1 MAVVK
6 GRRSIIINLV
16 ISKTIKNMNRNVEI
30 IENIENL
37 LKELKSSLG
46 GDSLKR
52 SKITKPKTD
61 KTKFSGLTGE
71 IYKLVQEDFFK
82 TPNRREISEIVKK
95 LHQRT
100 INKPATSLMKP
111 LRLLIRKGVLDR
123 EKVGGKGNYKYFEAK

>member
-1 MAVVK
+1 
-6 GRRSIIINLV
+6 
-16 ISKTIKNMNRNVEI
+16 MNRNVEI

-52 SKITKPKTD
+52 SKVTKAKTD
-61 KTKFSGLTGE
+61 QTKFSGLTGE
-71 IYKLVQEDFFK
+71 IYKLVQDGFFK

-111 LRLLIRKGVLDR
+111 LRLLIRKGILDR
-123 EKVGGKGNYKYFEAK
+123 EKVGGKGKYQYFKAK